1 MLIRIYFPSWE
12 NSVIETQR
20 RKFFGIEIANL
31 VKLPTFCKKF
41 STIKFHYY
49 VYYVDGWYYQSVI
62 PIVLPLLVDHYS
74 TILVSYTDFEVY
86 RTITKILM
94 TFRLLR
100 FLLHKYVQLYFLL
113 YTNIS
118 SISSYKISQWIC
130 NGLIEYEF
138 TGAHPEVNFFV
149 WTRLVVFV
157 CFRDFLKI
165 LENHVKCDRSHEAM
179 KR

>member
-1 MLIRIYFPSWE
+1 MR

-74 TILVSYTDFEVY
+74 TILVSYTDFEV
-86 RTITKILM
+86 
-94 TFRLLR
+94 
-100 FLLHKYVQLYFLL
+100 
-113 YTNIS
+113 
-118 SISSYKISQWIC
+118 
-130 NGLIEYEF
+130 
-138 TGAHPEVNFFV
+138 
-149 WTRLVVFV
+149 
-157 CFRDFLKI
+157 
-165 LENHVKCDRSHEAM
+165 
-179 KR
+179 